1 MSLELDNAM
10 KRVFNVFKRFKEQKG
25 KIWDNDIEALKTINQ
40 ELENVKKQQA
50 IDNILFLKLL
60 TIHIK
65 SELDY
70 FKDISFAKQN
80 IHKALSLPLST
91 HLELLRISLNQIDF
105 ENYIKSIGMSN
116 NFLAD
121 KETVLNDNEILNKNQ
136 KEIVEKLGKFWTLEN
151 IEKSMYNT
159 CNEFIKDI
167 ENYKIN

>member
-1 MSLELDNAM
+1 MSWELDNAM
-10 KRVFNVFKRFKEQKG
+10 KKIFSVYKRFKEQKG
-25 KIWDNDIEALKTINQ
+25 KLWDNDIEALKLVNS

-65 SELDY
+65 FELDY

-80 IHKALSLPLST
+80 THKALLLPLSH

-116 NFLAD
+116 DFLAD
-121 KETVLNDNEILNKNQ
+121 KETGLNDNEILNKNQ
-136 KEIVEKLGKFWTLEN
+136 NEIIEKLGKFWTFEK

>member
-1 MSLELDNAM
+1 MSWELDNAM
-10 KRVFNVFKRFKEQKG
+10 KIVFNVFKRFKKQKG
-25 KIWDNDIEALKTINQ
+25 KIWDNEIEALKTINQ
-40 ELENVKKQQA
+40 ELENIKKQQA

-80 IHKALSLPLST
+80 IHKALSLPLSH
-91 HLELLRISLNQIDF
+91 HLELLRMSLNKIDF

-116 NFLAD
+116 DFLAD
-121 KETVLNDNEILNKNQ
+121 KETVLNDNEILDKNQ
-136 KEIVEKLGKFWTLEN
+136 KEIIVKLGKFWTLEK

-159 CNEFIKDI
+159 CNEFITDI

>member
-1 MSLELDNAM
+1 MSWELDNAM
-10 KRVFNVFKRFKEQKG
+10 KIVFNVFKRFKKQKC
-25 KIWDNDIEALKTINQ
+25 KIWDNEIEALKTISQ
-40 ELENVKKQQA
+40 ELENIKKQQA

-80 IHKALSLPLST
+80 IHKALSLPLSN
-91 HLELLRISLNQIDF
+91 HLELLRMSLNQIDF

-116 NFLAD
+116 DFLAD
-121 KETVLNDNEILNKNQ
+121 KQTALKDNEILNKNQ
-136 KEIVEKLGKFWTLEN
+136 KEIIEKLGKFWTLEK